1 MDSVKFILGGQSYIT
16 DQTPNLT
23 LVSLKPATG
32 APALLVTL
40 EVADSILFQKIL
52 GAAEQ
57 RSLRIQVRGKELTT
71 ELATRSSSLNP
82 SFRGRIVLRQCSP
95 MREAR

>member
-1 MDSVKFILGGQSYIT
+1 MDTVKLILGSQSYIT
-16 DQTPNLT
+16 GQTPDLV
-23 LVSLKPATG
+23 LVSLRPATG

-40 EVADSILFQKIL
+40 EISDSILFQKIL

-57 RSLRIQVRGKELTT
+57 RSLKIQVRGKELTT

-95 MREAR
+95 MREVK